1 MSTAVW
7 TGDAGNAARTWG
19 NPENWQGDVVPTAG
33 QDVDFPTSA
42 TGVTVDVTTNVTV
55 GNISMDAS
63 HYQLSTTESNGV
75 TPTYLTVDGNITA
88 TGTSLDI
95 GNLVLGHSATVTVNA
110 GGVLDLESVSDGG
123 NGYGITKEGTGVMWF
138 SQHSTYTGV
147 TQVEAGTADVEDPV
161 ATSFVVAAGAT
172 LEGASTQGAIT
183 DNGGTFIPAESGE
196 YPGNDTSTGA
206 DSFGSGSTFDEEI
219 ASYGGGELT
228 ATGPSV
234 SLTGCALEISPE
246 SFAPSVG
253 TVYTVISN
261 STGHAVTGTF
271 TGLPQ
276 GATTEADGVYYQ
288 ISYDGGSS
296 GHDVTLTAV
305 NPPPTV
311 VSVMPATTTTAPQTA
326 LSIVGA
332 DPGTDDNSDLT
343 YTWSVALAPTGAK
356 PVTFGANGTNAA
368 QSSSAVFHKAGTY
381 HLLCTIA
388 SSDGEFTT
396 QLVRVRVN
404 QVATKLELA
413 PHKKV
418 MAAGAKVQYSGVVLD
433 QFKHA
438 MPTSSITY
446 AVNTGDGTIDDT
458 GLFTA
463 GEEPDHVVVQM
474 TVDGLTGTVGAT
486 IV

>member
-7 TGDAGNAARTWG
+7 TGGAGSADRTWG

-33 QDVDFPTSA
+33 QDVDFPASVGGTTIS
-42 TGVTVDVTTNVTV
+42 VTTNVTV
-55 GNISMDAS
+55 GNLSMDAS
-63 HYQLSTTESNGV
+63 HYQLSTTEANGV

-88 TGTSLDI
+88 TGTDLDI
-95 GNLVLGHSATVTVNA
+95 GNLVLGHSATITVNA
-110 GGVLDLESVSDGG
+110 GGVLGLESVSDGG
-123 NGYGITKEGTGVMWF
+123 DAYGITKEGTGDMYF
-138 SQHSTYTGV
+138 DQDSTYTGV
-147 TQVEAGTADVEDPV
+147 TQVEAGTADVEGPV

-196 YPGNDTSTGA
+196 YPFNDTSSGA

-219 ASYGGGELT
+219 ASYGAGKLT

-234 SLTGCALEISPE
+234 SLTGCALEIFPE

-261 STGHAVTGTF
+261 GTGSAVTGTF

-288 ISYDGGSS
+288 ISYDGGES

-305 NPPPTV
+305 NAPPTV
-311 VSVMPATTTTAPQTA
+311 VSVMPAATTTSQTA
-326 LSIVGA
+326 LSIIGA
-332 DPGTDDNSDLT
+332 DPGTDNDSDLT
-343 YTWSVALAPTGAK
+343 YTWSVAHAPSGAK
-356 PVTFGANGTNAA
+356 PVTFGTNGTNAA

-388 SSDGEFTT
+388 STDGEFTT
-396 QLVRVRVN
+396 QLVSVRVN

-438 MPTSSITY
+438 IATTSISY
-446 AVNTGDGTIDDT
+446 AVETGAGTISDA

-463 GEEPDHVVVQM
+463 GEDPGHVVIKI
-474 TVDGLTGTVGAT
+474 TVDGLTGTLGAT